1 LAQDILK
8 LALDQSN
15 EDVMKRD
22 LSQALPASMGL
33 EINDDPLLM
42 EKGIDTATDHGV
54 NDSMG

>member
-22 LSQALPASMGL
+22 LSQALPVFMVFAIFLQSLSCTQENKRETGD
-33 EINDDPLLM
+33 ENI
-42 EKGIDTATDHGV
+42 
-54 NDSMG
+54 